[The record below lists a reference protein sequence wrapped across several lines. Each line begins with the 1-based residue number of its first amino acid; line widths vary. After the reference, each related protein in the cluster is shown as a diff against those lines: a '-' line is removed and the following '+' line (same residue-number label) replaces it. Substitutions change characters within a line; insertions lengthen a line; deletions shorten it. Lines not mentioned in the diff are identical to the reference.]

1 MQKIYELN
9 EYFYESKISSLM
21 KERKSQV
28 DSLRRL
34 VKELEDGD
42 SATVM
47 VNNILNHAT
56 VLMQVT
62 AELDAYNMARQMNAV
77 YNGDKD

>member
-42 SATVM
+42 SATVT